1 MGIEV
6 LPAAGRWDDFASF
19 MVPRKPGGRGCVCIA
34 YRNSSLDMPGRI
46 AHMRALCQSEPG
58 PGVLAYVDGQVAGWC
73 SVAPKST
80 YRALVNSRTIP
91 HVQDEDAW
99 SVVCF
104 VVRPGFRRRG
114 LMHQL
119 LDGAVGHAHAMGA
132 TAVEGYPV
140 DPGSERIDQTSGYV
154 GTVQL
159 FEAHSFRRV
168 RQTAAGA
175 AASPAGSSVASSP
188 DLTRSLTPADLP
200 AAGSTKDTAVLTA
213 PPATRMIADMRAFA

>member
-6 LPAAGRWDDFASF
+6 RPATGRWDGFASF
-19 MVPRKPGGRGCVCIA
+19 MVPRKPGGSGCVCMA

-46 AHMRALCQSEPG
+46 AHMRALCDREPG
-58 PGVLAYVDGQVAGWC
+58 PGVLAYVDGEVAGWC

-91 HVQDEDAW
+91 HVQDEAAW

-104 VVRPGFRRRG
+104 VVRPRFRRRG

-119 LDGAVGHAHAMGA
+119 LDGAAGHAQAMGA
-132 TAVEGYPV
+132 AVLEGYPV
-140 DPGSERIDQTSGYV
+140 DPGGQRIDQTSGYV

-159 FEAHSFRRV
+159 FEAHGFRRV
-168 RQTAAGA
+168 R
-175 AASPAGSSVASSP
+175 
-188 DLTRSLTPADLP
+188 
-200 AAGSTKDTAVLTA
+200 
-213 PPATRMIADMRAFA
+213 PATGRRGGKPRWLMHRELP

>member
-6 LPAAGRWDDFASF
+6 RSATGRWDDFASF
-19 MVPRKPGGRGCVCIA
+19 MVPRKPGGSGCVCIA

-46 AHMRALCQSEPG
+46 AHMRALCDTNPG
-58 PGVLAYVDGQVAGWC
+58 PGVLAYVDGEVAGWC

-91 HVQDEDAW
+91 HVQDEAAW

-104 VVRPGFRRRG
+104 VIRPGFRRRG

-119 LDGAVGHAHAMGA
+119 LDGAVGHAAAMGA
-132 TAVEGYPV
+132 TVVEGYPV
-140 DPGSERIDQTSGYV
+140 DPGDQRIDQTSGYV

-159 FEAHSFRRV
+159 FEAHRFRRV
-168 RQTAAGA
+168 CPTAGRRGGK
-175 AASPAGSSVASSP
+175 PRWLV
-188 DLTRSLTPADLP
+188 RRELP
-200 AAGSTKDTAVLTA
+200 
-213 PPATRMIADMRAFA
+213 